1 MKNLRASCLAAVSG
15 LVFLSLAAAPLA
27 GQAAAGKAQTI
38 PRQPDG
44 HPDFTGV
51 YAGPG
56 FSHRVGP
63 DDTDTPRVSTFDKNL
78 FPPFKP
84 GGREKFY
91 QKATGD
97 VRHDDPTAVCLPDAH
112 PREALAPYAQQWVQG
127 PGHIVILYEYMHF
140 FRYIPTD
147 GRPHPKDVELTY
159 MGDPVG
165 HWEGD
170 TLVIDTIGLK
180 SYPLDAASF
189 EEVRYHSDSLHT
201 IERLKHIDAT
211 TIDYQIT
218 LDDPEIFEKPFTQT
232 FQMKLHPT
240 WKIFEQICE
249 DNNRCEAGHCSSADN
264 QKSAK

>member
-1 MKNLRASCLAAVSG
+1 MKTRVASFITAIAAPVILSVLTLPVSG
-15 LVFLSLAAAPLA
+15 QAP
-27 GQAAAGKAQTI
+27 AGKGGGAKAEAI

-51 YAGPG
+51 FAGPG
-56 FSHRVGP
+56 FTHKVGP
-63 DDTDTPRVSTFDKNL
+63 GDTDTPRVTTFDAKL

-91 QKATGD
+91 QSATGD
-97 VRHDDPTAVCLPDAH
+97 VRHDDPTAICLPDAH
-112 PREALAPYAQQWVQG
+112 PREALAPYAQQWIQG
-127 PGHIVILYEYMHF
+127 PNYVTILYEYMHF

-147 GRPHPKDVELTY
+147 GRPHPKDLELTY
-159 MGDPVG
+159 MGDSVG

-189 EEVRYHSDSLHT
+189 NEVRYHSDSLHT

-211 TIDYQIT
+211 TIDYQIM
-218 LDDPEIFEKPFTQT
+218 LDDPEIFEKSVTQT

-240 WKIFEQICE
+240 WRILEQICE
-249 DNNRCEAGHCSSADN
+249 DNNRCEGGKCKGN
-264 QKSAK
+264 